1 MRTRC
6 KLPYVWTRTHKPSV
20 KIGTMSPFPV
30 LQKGKQPADI
40 SGRGRLM
47 FMLSCYTLEQV
58 QSSSWELFQQLEA
71 PELFLNREI

>member
-1 MRTRC
+1 
-6 KLPYVWTRTHKPSV
+6 
-20 KIGTMSPFPV
+20 
-30 LQKGKQPADI
+30 
-40 SGRGRLM
+40 M